1 MKKRIKRFIITAA
14 FPYANGPIHIG
25 HLSGVYIPAD
35 IFTRYLRRKGED
47 VIFISGSDEH
57 GAPISIRAMKENIVP
72 KKIVEKYHFLIKNS
86 LQAFG
91 ISFDNYSRT
100 SSNLHY
106 KISTNFFKKL
116 YNDSIFIEKTSDQ
129 YYDIKNQ
136 QFLADRYVVGICPNC
151 HYNCAYGDQCE
162 KCGIQINPED
172 LIEPKSLLSGKKLIL
187 KQTNHWYLPLNIY
200 HNFLKTWFLDE
211 EKKFWKNNVLHQVE
225 SWMNQGLKERSVTR
239 DLDWGVPVPIK
250 GVKNKVL
257 YVWFDAPIGYISATI
272 EFCLLQKKDW
282 KLYWQNE
289 DTALIH
295 FIGKDNIVFHC
306 IIFPVMLKAHGKY
319 ILPYNV
325 PANEFMNLENKK
337 ISTSK
342 NWAVWLHEFLEDFP
356 NQQDAL
362 RYVLTSNMPE
372 NKDNNF
378 SWKDFQLRF
387 NSELVDILGNFINRT
402 LTLTKRYYNN
412 QVPNINRLTTK
423 DKQIIINLKKSP
435 ELIGILI
442 EKYHFRNAINE
453 FMNIARVGNKY
464 LTEES
469 PWMIYHSNP
478 LRVQNIIYISLQI
491 VGMIAQ
497 LSEPFLPATC
507 KKLCNI
513 LNIKLYNWSDLI
525 KLELLPSGHILS
537 KNSILF
543 KKIANIEIERQINK
557 LKNITVVE

>member
-1 MKKRIKRFIITAA
+1 MKNRIKRFIITAA

-25 HLSGVYIPAD
+25 HLAGVYIPAD
-35 IFTRYLRRKGED
+35 IITRYLRRKGED

-57 GAPISIRAMKENIVP
+57 GAPISIRAMKENVSP
-72 KKIVEKYHFLIKNS
+72 KKIVEKYHLLIKNS
-86 LQAFG
+86 LKSFG

-100 SSNLHY
+100 SSNIHY
-106 KISTNFFKKL
+106 KIATNFFKKL
-116 YNDSIFIEKTSDQ
+116 YNNSVFIEKISDQ
-129 YYDIKNQ
+129 YYDNKNQ
-136 QFLADRYVVGICPNC
+136 HFLADRYVLGICPNC
-151 HYNCAYGDQCE
+151 SYSSAYGDQCE
-162 KCGIQINPED
+162 KCGMQINPEE
-172 LIEPKSLLSGKKLIL
+172 LIDPKSVLSGKKLIL
-187 KQTNHWYLPLNIY
+187 KKTNHWYLPLNMY
-200 HNFLKTWFLDE
+200 HNFLQKWLLC
-211 EKKFWKNNVLHQVE
+211 EKKNYWKNNVINQVK
-225 SWMNQGLKERSVTR
+225 SWLNKGLKERSVTR

-250 GVKNKVL
+250 GIKNKVL
-257 YVWFDAPIGYISATI
+257 YVWFDAPIGYISATV
-272 EFCLLQKKDW
+272 EFCLLKKKDW

-289 DTALIH
+289 ETALIN

-325 PANEFMNLENKK
+325 PANEFLNLENKK

-356 NQQDAL
+356 NQQDSL

-402 LTLTKRYYNN
+402 LTLTERYYQNK
-412 QVPNINRLTTK
+412 VPNINILTEN
-423 DKQIIINLKKSP
+423 DKNILIKIKKYP
-435 ELIGILI
+435 KYIGFFI
-442 EKYHFRNAINE
+442 EKYHFRNAISE
-453 FMNIARVGNKY
+453 FINIARLGNKY

-469 PWMIYHSNP
+469 PWMIYNSNP
-478 LRVQNIIYISLQI
+478 VRVQNIIYVSLQI

-497 LSEPFLPATC
+497 LSEPFLPKTC
-507 KKLCNI
+507 KKLCKI
-513 LNIKLYNWSDLI
+513 LNIKLYNWYNLI
-525 KLELLPSGHILS
+525 NLEILPSGHILS

-543 KKIANIEIERQINK
+543 KKIKDIDIEKQINK
-557 LKNITVVE
+557 LKNLHI

>member
-1 MKKRIKRFIITAA
+1 MKKIIKRFIITAA

-25 HLSGVYIPAD
+25 HLAGVYIPAD

-57 GAPISIRAMKENIVP
+57 GAPISIRAMKENISP
-72 KKIVEKYHFLIKNS
+72 KKIVEKYHILIKNS
-86 LQAFG
+86 LTQFG

-100 SSNLHY
+100 SSDLHY

-116 YNDSIFIEKTSDQ
+116 YNNSVFIEKISDQ
-129 YYDIKNQ
+129 YYDQKNK
-136 QFLADRYVVGICPNC
+136 QFLADRYVLGICPNC
-151 HYNCAYGDQCE
+151 HYNSAYGDQCE
-162 KCGIQINPED
+162 KCGIQINPDE
-172 LIEPKSLLSGKKLIL
+172 LIDPKSVLSGKKLIL
-187 KQTNHWYLPLNIY
+187 KKTNHWYLPLNRY
-200 HNFLKTWFLDE
+200 HNFLQKWFLY
-211 EKKFWKNNVLHQVE
+211 EKKNFWKNNVINQVK
-225 SWMNQGLKERSVTR
+225 SWLNKGLKERSVTR

-250 GVKNKVL
+250 GIKNKVL
-257 YVWFDAPIGYISATI
+257 YVWFDAPIGYISATV
-272 EFCLLQKKDW
+272 EFCILKKKDW

-289 DTALIH
+289 ETALIN

-306 IIFPVMLKAHGKY
+306 IIFPVMLKAHGEY

-325 PANEFMNLENKK
+325 PANEFLNLENKK

-356 NQQDAL
+356 NQHESL

-378 SWKDFQLRF
+378 SWKDFQLKF

-402 LTLTKRYYNN
+402 LTLTERYYQNK
-412 QVPNINRLTTK
+412 VPNIDFLTEK
-423 DKQIIINLKKSP
+423 DKHLLIKIKNTP
-435 ELIGILI
+435 ECIGLLI
-442 EKYHFRNAINE
+442 EKYHFRNAISE
-453 FMNIARVGNKY
+453 LINIARLGNKY

-469 PWMIYHSNP
+469 PWLIYNSNP
-478 LRVQNIIYISLQI
+478 IRVKNIIYVSLQI

-497 LSEPFLPATC
+497 LSEPFLPETC
-507 KKLCNI
+507 KKLCKI
-513 LNIKLYNWSDLI
+513 LNIKLSNWGSLI
-525 KLELLPSGHILS
+525 NSEILPSGHILS

-543 KKIANIEIERQINK
+543 KKIEDCEIEGQIKK
-557 LKNITVVE
+557 LKNNNI

>member
-25 HLSGVYIPAD
+25 HLAGVYIPAD

-57 GAPISIRAMKENIVP
+57 GAPISIRAMKENVSP
-72 KKIVEKYHFLIKNS
+72 KKIVEKYHLLIKNS
-86 LQAFG
+86 LERFG

-100 SSNLHY
+100 SSDIHY

-116 YNDSIFIEKTSDQ
+116 YNNSVFIEKISDQ
-129 YYDIKNQ
+129 YYDQINK
-136 QFLADRYVVGICPNC
+136 QFLADRYVLGICPNC
-151 HYNCAYGDQCE
+151 HYSSAYGDQCE
-162 KCGIQINPED
+162 KCGIQINPDE
-172 LIEPKSLLSGKKLIL
+172 LIDPKSVLSGKKLIL
-187 KQTNHWYLPLNIY
+187 KKTKHWYLPLNIY
-200 HNFLKTWFLDE
+200 HNFLEEWFFY
-211 EKKFWKNNVLHQVE
+211 EKENFWKNNVLNQVK
-225 SWMNQGLKERSVTR
+225 SWLNKGLKERSVTR

-250 GVKNKVL
+250 GLKNKVL
-257 YVWFDAPIGYISATI
+257 YVWFDAPIGYISATV
-272 EFCLLQKKDW
+272 EFCILKKKDW
-282 KLYWQNE
+282 KLYWNNE
-289 DTALIH
+289 ETALIN

-306 IIFPVMLKAHGKY
+306 IIFPVMLKAHGEY

-325 PANEFMNLENKK
+325 PANEFLNLENKK

-356 NQQDAL
+356 NQQDSL

-402 LTLTKRYYNN
+402 LTLTERYYKNK
-412 QVPNINRLTTK
+412 VPNFHILTKK
-423 DKQIIINLKKSP
+423 DEYIILKIKKYP
-435 ELIGILI
+435 EYIGICI
-442 EKYHFRNAINE
+442 ENYHFRNAISE
-453 FMNIARVGNKY
+453 FINIARLGNKY

-469 PWMIYHSNP
+469 PWMIYNSNP
-478 LRVQNIIYISLQI
+478 MRVQNIIYVSLQI

-497 LSEPFLPATC
+497 LSEPFLPNTC
-507 KKLCNI
+507 KKLCKL
-513 LNIKLYNWSDLI
+513 LNIKLYNWYNLK
-525 KLELLPSGHILS
+525 KLEILPPGHILS

-543 KKIANIEIERQINK
+543 KKIEDIDIKRQINK
-557 LKNITVVE
+557 LIKIDL